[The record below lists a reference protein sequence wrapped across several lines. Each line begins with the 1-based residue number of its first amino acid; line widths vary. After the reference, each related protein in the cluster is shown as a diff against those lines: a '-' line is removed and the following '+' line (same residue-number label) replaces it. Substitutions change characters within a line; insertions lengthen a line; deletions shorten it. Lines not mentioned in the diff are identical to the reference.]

1 MKIITLT
8 LSPAF
13 DVHCS
18 VAEFRAE
25 HENLVQIRSRDVGGK
40 GVNIARAL
48 AAQGVANT
56 PLVVLGSENADDFLR
71 GMDACGLTARIT
83 MTVNGRIR
91 ENITIHPTTGT
102 ETRISFQGFTASYD
116 LLDEVFAA
124 IAPDADTLVT
134 FTGSLPKGIGSDEA
148 ERFLSALQAAGAR
161 LVIDSKSIPLE
172 SLLRLKPWL
181 IKPNEEELE
190 VYCGALDFAGI
201 VRKAEELHAAGIE
214 NALISLGAFGAVLAC
229 AEGVFV
235 AKPPQIKAV
244 STIGAGDAMIAG
256 FIAAKDADAPTRLRT
271 AAALGTAAYLTEGTN
286 PPKADTI
293 GAIFD
298 QVSVQKR

>member
-40 GVNIARAL
+40 GINIARAL
-48 AAQGVANT
+48 AAQGIPNT
-56 PLVVLGSENADDFLR
+56 PLVVLGRENSADFLR
-71 GMDACGLTARIT
+71 GMDACGLTERIT
-83 MTVNGRIR
+83 MTVEGRIR

-124 IAPDADTLVT
+124 IAPDTDTLVT

-235 AKPPQIKAV
+235 AKPPQIKEV

-271 AAALGTAAYLTEGTN
+271 AVALGTAACLTEGTN
-286 PPKADTI
+286 PPKEDTI
-293 GAIFD
+293 DEIFD
-298 QVSVQKR
+298 LVSVQKR

>member
-25 HENLVQIRSRDVGGK
+25 HENLVQILSREVGGK
-40 GVNIARAL
+40 GINITRAL
-48 AAQGVANT
+48 AAQNIANT
-56 PLVVLGSENADDFLR
+56 PLVVLGSENSADFLR
-71 GMDACGLTARIT
+71 GMDDCGLTDRIT
-83 MTVNGRIR
+83 MAVSGRIR
-91 ENITIHPTTGT
+91 ENITIHPVAGA
-102 ETRISFQGFTASYD
+102 ETRISFQGFTANRT

-134 FTGSLPKGIGSDEA
+134 FTGSLPKGISSDET
-148 ERFLSALQAAGAR
+148 ERFLAALQAAGAK
-161 LVIDSKSIPLE
+161 LVIDSKSISLDM
-172 SLLRLKPWL
+172 LLRLEPWL
-181 IKPNEEELE
+181 IKPNAEELE

-214 NALISLGAFGAVLAC
+214 NALISLGADGAVLAC
-229 AEGVFV
+229 SEGVFV
-235 AKPPQIKAV
+235 AKPPQIEAI

-271 AAALGTAAYLTEGTN
+271 AAALGTAACLTEGTN

-293 GAIFD
+293 DEIFD
-298 QVSVQKR
+298 QVSVQKL